1 MSRRDDDRAEQRLL
15 ARLRAALRD
24 EGEGE
29 PAEPPADRVREVRAQ
44 ADAHRART
52 AASSAGSSVRS
63 PRSLPRRR
71 FLALGGLAASAGAA
85 VALGGRALLDDDD
98 QPLPPT
104 ETIALTG
111 APDGVRA
118 SAELI
123 NHTWGVELLLT
134 ISGLQPGRR
143 YDTVYR
149 ATDGRELLAGS
160 FLGTGREA
168 LCRMNGAVLRDEL
181 ATIEIRRPDGGTL
194 LSSRL
199 A

>member
-1 MSRRDDDRAEQRLL
+1 MRRRDEDRRADRLL

-24 EGEGE
+24 EGD
-29 PAEPPADRVREVRAQ
+29 PAEPPADRVRELRAQ
-44 ADAHRART
+44 ADAHRARAV
-52 AASSAGSSVRS
+52 AAAGSSAR
-63 PRSLPRRR
+63 PPPSLPRRR

-118 SAELI
+118 SAKLI

-134 ISGLQPGRR
+134 VSGLPPGRR

-168 LCRMNGAVLRDEL
+168 LCRMNGALLRDEL
-181 ATIEIRRPDGGTL
+181 ATIEVRRPDGEAL
-194 LSSRL
+194 LRSQL